1 MGAHDVSHRTFA
13 LLKAVSVRPHRI
25 GVVCLAALLATGCSH
40 SAADSGQTGQ
50 PGGASATIGAQPR
63 AGSPAFCARL
73 AQSKAV
79 RDLQTELTAA
89 AEHPASGATQLA
101 AASGALTQIG
111 SAAPTTLQPGFTSA
125 AAALRQLARDGARS
139 ADAVQKVSVT
149 LTQLGQEVQ
158 KPCGFPVG

>member
-1 MGAHDVSHRTFA
+1 
-13 LLKAVSVRPHRI
+13 
-25 GVVCLAALLATGCSH
+25 VVCLAALLATGCSH
-40 SAADSGQTGQ
+40 SAAGSGQQ

-63 AGSPAFCARL
+63 AGSPAFCAKL

-89 AEHPASGATQLA
+89 AEHPATGAAQLA
-101 AASGALTQIG
+101 AAAGALTQIG
-111 SAAPTTLQPGFTSA
+111 SVAPTGLGPVFTSA
-125 AAALRQLARDGARS
+125 AAALRLLAHDGAQS
-139 ADAVQKVSVT
+139 VDAVQRVNAA